1 MRASRPLGTSRNALA
16 ATGCYPPTTGYAPS
30 QVTTFAEACED
41 RQFEQAAQALQGASY
56 APLFRSSRAPRVL
69 VRKTHPTLTTRWIAQ
84 LGGFL
89 DRKGDGDPGIIVM
102 GCGMQRLYN
111 LVAMWWLFNHSND
124 MVN

>member
-1 MRASRPLGTSRNALA
+1 
-16 ATGCYPPTTGYAPS
+16 
-30 QVTTFAEACED
+30 
-41 RQFEQAAQALQGASY
+41 
-56 APLFRSSRAPRVL
+56 
-69 VRKTHPTLTTRWIAQ
+69 